1 MQAGN
6 VWPLCSSSADTKNTI
21 LTRIGGESQHI
32 YRLWKAT
39 PTNIMLEI
47 KDDNNSAHDSIRS
60 IIQGRL
66 LLFRYHHPYTTY
78 MPFSVVHQDRHVH
91 TLNLQLTT
99 PQPGPKDL
107 PLPPNVCPQ
116 PVLAFWGINMPN
128 VCLIPNIPHRFLIA
142 PMWICG
148 MHGHQCKAMVSNRC
162 SLFTGIQMWK
172 NKDYAEIGSSLMI
185 DDHDCRSAKAAPDKT
200 LSLQS
205 PSAH

>member
-1 MQAGN
+1 
-6 VWPLCSSSADTKNTI
+6 
-21 LTRIGGESQHI
+21 
-32 YRLWKAT
+32 
-39 PTNIMLEI
+39 
-47 KDDNNSAHDSIRS
+47 
-60 IIQGRL
+60 
-66 LLFRYHHPYTTY
+66 

-185 DDHDCRSAKAAPDKT
+185 DDHDCRNAKAAPDKT
-200 LSLQS
+200 IPPKSISTLVPMISFQNHKWHL
-205 PSAH
+205 PWLLVGHEDMMPPLNNAA